1 MRRAAPRAQRPVVT
15 TNVHFLCRARLGV
28 VAAQRAT
35 KLERAKTELVAKLV
49 GGLGEPF
56 EFFVAVGF
64 EQVQLFCTMRE
75 TGEGHTEKADLALRF
90 AMFAEQFKKNRKNI
104 GVEPDGFLQGT
115 RTGIGLKSR
124 IANRQGQGA

>member
-35 KLERAKTELVAKLV
+35 KLDRGKTELVAKLV

-56 EFFVAVGF
+56 EFFAPVGF
-64 EQVQLFCTMRE
+64 EQVQLFCAMRE
-75 TGEGHTEKADLALRF
+75 TGEGHTEKADLALRV
-90 AMFAEQFKKNRKNI
+90 AMFAEQFKKNRKNT
-104 GVEPDGFLQGT
+104 GAEPDGSLQGT
-115 RTGIGLKSR
+115 RRGIGLKPR
-124 IANRQGQGA
+124 KANRKGKGA